1 MRRFQFE
8 YNNERTFIRE
18 LDKLKMWV
26 KRQMVHGLLFHIF
39 CETVDKERIKTVCD
53 YLEKYFPDADYVGCT
68 TNGNIV
74 SGDKGQ
80 SDICVSC
87 TMLEYPDTQFKVF
100 QLPLEENSLEVG
112 QRLKRYIEE
121 NPWVKAVELL
131 TTINGISMTKFC
143 ESFTECRKDVCIF
156 GGGAFSPDI
165 NANDGFVFSKGHK
178 ISTQGVILLM
188 MGGEDF
194 HMVTMHITGW
204 KPLGREFTVTK
215 AKDSRLYELDGQP
228 AYDVYYKYFH
238 INNDENF
245 FENSLEFPIF
255 YKHNGIDILRAPT
268 SSNED
273 GSLNMTSAVDE
284 NVSAKLAY
292 GDPEV
297 IIDSVKEESLLVA
310 KFQPDVIDVFSCAAR
325 LVYWGAND
333 VGRETMPFETIAPTL
348 GFFTSGE
355 FLRTEEYVN
364 QHNVTLVIAA
374 MREGD
379 IDEGR
384 EVYHMLSEE
393 EKSGKINMIKR
404 LTTFINAVTSEM
416 EEANRKLAIA
426 AISDALTGLLNRG
439 EIQRRISRAVR
450 ENAQTD
456 MKISLIMMDLDDF
469 KKVNDSYGHKEG
481 DNVLIG
487 LANVLRNT
495 LNDYDIAGD
504 IGRWGGE
511 EFMVLLPDISKE
523 KAHEIAEKLLENL
536 VAIDFPLA
544 GHQTM
549 SLGVTEYKN
558 GEDVDIL
565 TMRVDG
571 ALYDAKGKG
580 KNQVIDR

>member
-87 TMLEYPDTQFKVF
+87 TMLEYPDTQFKVL

-112 QRLKRYIEE
+112 QRLKKYIEE

-165 NANDGFVFSKGHK
+165 NANDGFVFSKGHN

-255 YKHNGIDILRAPT
+255 YKHHGIDILRAPT

-379 IDEGR
+379 IDEDR

-536 VAIDFPLA
+536 VSIDFPLA

-549 SLGVTEYKN
+549 SLGVTEYIN

-571 ALYDAKGKG
+571 ALYEAKARG
-580 KNQVIDR
+580 KNCVVMR

>member
-255 YKHNGIDILRAPT
+255 YKHHGIDILRAPT

-495 LNDYDIAGD
+495 LNDYEIAGD

-558 GEDVDIL
+558 GEYVDIL

-571 ALYDAKGKG
+571 ALYEAKGKG

>member
-87 TMLEYPDTQFKVF
+87 TMLEYPDTQFKVL

-255 YKHNGIDILRAPT
+255 YKHHGIDILRAPT

-487 LANVLRNT
+487 LANVLRDT
-495 LNDYDIAGD
+495 LKDYEISGD

-571 ALYDAKGKG
+571 ALYDAKARG
-580 KNQVIDR
+580 KNCVVVR

>member
-87 TMLEYPDTQFKVF
+87 TMLEYPDTQFKVL

-112 QRLKRYIEE
+112 QRLKKYIEE

-255 YKHNGIDILRAPT
+255 YKHHGIDILRAPT

-379 IDEGR
+379 IDEDR

-495 LNDYDIAGD
+495 LNDYEIAGD

-565 TMRVDG
+565 TMRVDA
-571 ALYDAKGKG
+571 ALYEAKGKG

>member
-8 YNNERTFIRE
+8 YNNERTFVRE
-18 LDKLKMWV
+18 LDKLRMWV

-39 CETVDKERIKTVCD
+39 CETVDMERIRTVCD
-53 YLEKYFPDADYVGCT
+53 YLEKYFPDADYIGCT
-68 TNGNIV
+68 TSGNIV
-74 SGDKGQ
+74 SGDKGKA
-80 SDICVSC
+80 DICVSC
-87 TMLEYPDTQFKVF
+87 TMFEYPDTKIKVL
-100 QLPLEENSLEVG
+100 QLPLEEHSLEPG
-112 QRLKRYIEE
+112 RRLKDYIEE
-121 NPWVKAVELL
+121 NPWVKSVELL
-131 TTINGISMTKFC
+131 STINGISMTKFC
-143 ESFTECRKDVCIF
+143 ESFTECRKDVRIF
-156 GGGAFSPDI
+156 GGGAYSPDLSD
-165 NANDGFVFSKGHK
+165 NNSFVFSKGHDFMNH
-178 ISTQGVILLM
+178 GVVMLM
-188 MGGEDF
+188 TGGDDF
-194 HMVTMHITGW
+194 HLVTMHITGW

-228 AYDVYYKYFH
+228 AYEVYYKYLH

-255 YKHNGIDILRAPT
+255 YKYHDIDILRAP
-268 SSNED
+268 SSSYED
-273 GSLNMTSAVDE
+273 GSLNMTSIIEE

-292 GDPEV
+292 GDPDV
-297 IIDSVKEESLLVA
+297 ILDSVKEESRAVA

-325 LVYWGAND
+325 LMYWGADD
-333 VGRETMPFETIAPTL
+333 VGRETMPFEAIAPTV

-355 FLRTEEYVN
+355 FLRTDEYVN
-364 QHNVTLVIAA
+364 QHNVTLVVAA

-379 IDEGR
+379 ADEDR
-384 EVYHMLSEE
+384 DVYHVLSEE

-404 LTTFINAVTSEM
+404 LTTFINAATAEM
-416 EEANRKLAIA
+416 EEANRKLELA

-439 EIQRRISRAVR
+439 EIQRRISKAVR

-481 DNVLIG
+481 DNVLKG
-487 LANVLRNT
+487 LANVLRDT
-495 LNDYDIAGD
+495 LKDYEIAGD

-511 EFMVLLPDISKE
+511 EFMVLLPEVSKE
-523 KAHEIAEKLLENL
+523 KAHDIAEKLLENL

-565 TMRVDG
+565 TMRVDA
-571 ALYDAKGKG
+571 ALYEAKGNG

>member
-87 TMLEYPDTQFKVF
+87 TMLEYPDTQFKVL

-112 QRLKRYIEE
+112 QRLKKYIEE

-255 YKHNGIDILRAPT
+255 YKHHGIDILRAPT

-565 TMRVDG
+565 TMRVDA
-571 ALYDAKGKG
+571 ALYEAKGKG

>member
-87 TMLEYPDTQFKVF
+87 TMLEYPDTQFKVL

-255 YKHNGIDILRAPT
+255 YKHHGIDILRAPT

-355 FLRTEEYVN
+355 FLRTEEYLN

-549 SLGVTEYKN
+549 SLGVTEYIN

-571 ALYDAKGKG
+571 ALYEAKGKG